1 MKKILVIGSNGYV
14 GSALMEM
21 LIKSGKYSAVG
32 VDACWFDSPN
42 SYTHIVTDYKTL
54 SKQFLE
60 IYDIVILLA
69 GHSSVKMCEGDLINS
84 HKNNVDNF
92 IELVNKLNKNTK
104 FIYASSSSV
113 YGRCP
118 DIADEN
124 YMDFV
129 PYNNYDITKH
139 IIDLYVQ
146 RFDIEYYGLRFGT
159 VNGRSPIVRKD
170 VMINAMYSSAI
181 TDREIKLYIKDIMRP
196 ILGIQDLI
204 SAIEKIIESD
214 KDCRGLYNLASFNK
228 TAEEIAY
235 SVSKELNIPVK
246 EYETNPNDT
255 ITNSKL
261 QTVCYDFKIDTTK
274 FEKTYEFEFK
284 ETIESIVGSLK
295 NNSYIETIRNKSFK
309 YE

>member
-14 GSALMEM
+14 GSALMET
-21 LIKSGKYSAVG
+21 LIKSGKYSVMG
-32 VDACWFDSPN
+32 VDICWFDSPN
-42 SYTHIVTDYKTL
+42 VYTHMVMDYKNL
-54 SKQFLE
+54 SKEFLS
-60 IYDIVILLA
+60 IYDVVILFA
-69 GHSSVKMCEGDLINS
+69 GHSSVKMCEGDLIHS

-92 IELVNKLNKNTK
+92 IELISKLNKSTK

-113 YGRCP
+113 YGKCS

-129 PYNNYDITKH
+129 PYNNYDVTKH
-139 IIDLYVQ
+139 IIDLYAQ
-146 RFDIEYYGLRFGT
+146 RFDMEYYGLRFGT
-159 VNGRSPIVRKD
+159 VNGHSPTVRKD
-170 VMINAMYSSAI
+170 VMINAMYSSAMN
-181 TDREIKLYIKDIMRP
+181 DGEIKLYIKNIMRP
-196 ILGIQDLI
+196 ILGIRDLI
-204 SAIEKIIESD
+204 SAVEKIIESD

-228 TAEEIAY
+228 TAEDIAY

-246 EYETNPNDT
+246 EYETNPSDT

-274 FEKTYEFEFK
+274 FEKTYDFK
-284 ETIESIVGSLK
+284 FTETIESIVCSLK
-295 NNSYIETIRNKSFK
+295 NNSYIETIRNKIFK

>member
-14 GSALMEM
+14 GTVLAEQ
-21 LIKSGKYSAVG
+21 LIKSGKYSVVG
-32 VDACWFDSPN
+32 VDSCWFDSPN
-42 SYTHIVTDYKTL
+42 PYTHFVVDYKNLT
-54 SKQFLE
+54 KEFLQM
-60 IYDIVILLA
+60 YDIVILLA

-84 HKNNVDNF
+84 HKNNVHNF
-92 IELVNKLNKNTK
+92 IELINKLNKCTK

-118 DIADEN
+118 DIANEN

-139 IIDLYVQ
+139 IIDLYTQ

-159 VNGRSPIVRKD
+159 VNGYSPIVRKD
-170 VMINAMYSSAI
+170 VMINAMYSNAI
-181 TDREIKLYIKDIMRP
+181 HNGEIKLYIKEIMRP
-196 ILGIQDLI
+196 ILGMNDLI
-204 SAIEKIIESD
+204 SAIECIIESNED
-214 KDCRGLYNLASFNK
+214 KRGLYNLASFNK

-235 SVSKELNIPVK
+235 SVGKEINVPVK
-246 EYETNPNDT
+246 EYNTNPNET

-261 QTVCYDFKIDTTK
+261 QTVCYDFKIDTSK
-274 FEKTYEFEFK
+274 FENQFNFKFK
-284 ETIESIVGSLK
+284 ETVESIVGSLK
-295 NNSYIETIRNKSFK
+295 NNSYIETIRDKSFK

>member
-14 GSALMEM
+14 GSALMEV
-21 LIKSGKYSAVG
+21 LVKSGKYSAVG
-32 VDACWFDSPN
+32 LDTCWFDSPN
-42 SYTHIVTDYKTL
+42 SYTHVVSDYKTL
-54 SKQFLE
+54 SKEFLE

-92 IELVNKLNKNTK
+92 IELVNKLNKKTK

-159 VNGRSPIVRKD
+159 VNGHSPIVRND

-181 TDREIKLYIKDIMRP
+181 NDGEIKLYIKDIMRP
-196 ILGIQDLI
+196 ILGIKDLI
-204 SAIEKIIESD
+204 SAIEKIIETN
-214 KDCRGLYNLASFNK
+214 KDLRGLYNLASFNK
-228 TAEEIAY
+228 TAEDIAY
-235 SVSKELNIPVK
+235 SVSKEVNVPVK
-246 EYETNPNDT
+246 EYKSNPNDT
-255 ITNSKL
+255 ISNSKL
-261 QTVCYDFKIDTTK
+261 QTVCYDFKIDTSK
-274 FEKTYEFEFK
+274 FEREFDFK
-284 ETIESIVGSLK
+284 FTETIESIVCSLK